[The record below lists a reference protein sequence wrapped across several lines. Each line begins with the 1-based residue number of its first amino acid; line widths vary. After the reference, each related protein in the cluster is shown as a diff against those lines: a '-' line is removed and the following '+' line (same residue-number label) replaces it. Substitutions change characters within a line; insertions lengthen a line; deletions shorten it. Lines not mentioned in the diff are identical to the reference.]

1 MKILYN
7 NGMIASASGL
17 KSELLRSDGKMV
29 SVNFIKRDGSLRK
42 MTIKKSD
49 MTRFVNPNAD
59 PVRSAA
65 ATRVTDENPLLMRV
79 MAYENS
85 GVCRMIDLD
94 RVVSYRVNGRT
105 NYVRR
110 RGNRFEVRYGS

>member
-1 MKILYN
+1 MKILLQ
-7 NGMIASASGL
+7 NGIVASADGL

-42 MTIKKSD
+42 MTVKKSD
-49 MTRFVNPNAD
+49 LSRFTNPNAD

-65 ATRVTDENPLLMRV
+65 ARKVTDENPLLMRV

-110 RGNRFEVRYGS
+110 RGNRFEIRYGA